1 MKLVELYDGSIFEC
15 QMLKNLLENAGIESY
30 LKDELIGTRSPGWRP
45 GGGVKIMVSDVNYE
59 KARQVVIEYESTK
72 KDN

>member
-45 GGGVKIMVSDVNYE
+45 GGGVKIMVSDINYE
-59 KARQVVIEYESTK
+59 KAKQVVNEYESTK